1 MTAFRHAWR
10 SIRSTPLL
18 SAIVVASLAIGI
30 GANTVV
36 FSWLQIVR
44 WRPLPA
50 VSGVW
55 AFYTIEPRTD
65 AGVYVGASWQDFR
78 DLRRRLTTVEWL
90 EAFRMTPLT
99 VGVAPQVGRAAG
111 LFVSGTYFRS
121 LGLTAAAGRLLEAD
135 DAAAPGERPVLV
147 ISYDYWQSRFGG
159 SRSAIGS
166 TLAVNDVTFTIAG
179 VAPRRFQGTTL
190 GLAFDMWMP
199 ATMAPAV
206 IKGSRELDDRGQRGY
221 TVFGRLRHGV
231 SAQAAQQEIDLAMR
245 DLAATFPQTN
255 RTVGAELTPFANP
268 PRGPQRMLGDALVFL
283 QGLMLLVL
291 VAVCGNVANL
301 LVAKV
306 SARQREFGIRLAL
319 GASRLR
325 VARIVMAEAG
335 LLALGGTVCGV
346 LLALWGV
353 SVLQVGQLAIA
364 IPVRFQTD
372 VDLGGLTFAVTSG
385 MLTTLLMAGA
395 PTWFLL
401 RLQPQQLVRDGVREA
416 SRSTLRQTLMGVQV
430 ALASL
435 VLVTAALFVG
445 RFREARDIDPGFTA
459 DGVLLAAYDL
469 TGRGTD
475 ATANRVFAARAL
487 AVARAMPGVSA
498 AALATSVPLDIH
510 GLPLRSFTLDG
521 HARPDGATD
530 QSLSNIVSDGYLA
543 AMSIRL
549 LQGRDL
555 SPIDAS
561 APKAEVIVNQAFVDR
576 YLSGEAVLGRRLQM
590 GRTTYTVVGVAA
602 TTVSEAFGEPPAPLV
617 LYAFGARPGP
627 SAEIHLK
634 TTPGMEA
641 NLSSALQRV
650 FRELDPTVPIYNV
663 RTLRQHIA
671 TNLILRRIP
680 AQMFMVLGPLL
691 LFLAAFG
698 VYAVV
703 DYGVSRRTTEIGVRL
718 ALGARPW
725 QVTRMMVAETLGVA
739 ALSVAA
745 AMAIVVMIDL
755 HVVRGGVRDLPA
767 LIGTPLAL
775 LVVAAFASWLPAR
788 RASLVSPSV
797 AMRRQE

>member
-1 MTAFRHAWR
+1 MRDLRHAWR
-10 SIRSTPLL
+10 SVRSTPLL

-50 VSGVW
+50 VAGVS

-65 AGVYVGASWQDFR
+65 AGVYVGSSWQDFR
-78 DLRRRLTTVEWL
+78 DLQRRLTTVDWL

-99 VGVAPQVGRAAG
+99 VGVAPRIGRAAG

-121 LGLTAAAGRLLEAD
+121 LGLKAAAGRLL
-135 DAAAPGERPVLV
+135 DAEDVTVPGDRPVVV
-147 ISYDYWQSRFGG
+147 ISYDYWQSHFDG
-159 SRSAIGS
+159 SPSAIGR
-166 TLAVNDVTFTIAG
+166 TLNVNDVAFTIAG

-199 ATMAPAV
+199 ATMAPVV
-206 IKGSRELDDRGQRGY
+206 IKGSRELDDRSQRGY
-221 TVFGRLRHGV
+221 TVFGRLRPRIA
-231 SAQAAQQEIDLAMR
+231 AQAAQQEIDLAMR
-245 DLAATFPQTN
+245 DLAAAYPQTN
-255 RTVGAELTPFANP
+255 RTVGAELMPFANP

-301 LVAKV
+301 LVAKI
-306 SARQREFGIRLAL
+306 STRQREFGIRLAL

-325 VARIVMAEAG
+325 AARFVLAEAG
-335 LLALGGTVCGV
+335 LLAVSGTVCGI

-364 IPVRFQTD
+364 IPVRFQTN
-372 VDLGGLTFAVTSG
+372 VDLGGLTFAIATG
-385 MLTTLLMAGA
+385 TLATLLMAGA
-395 PTWFLL
+395 PIWFLL
-401 RLQPQQLVRDGVREA
+401 RLQPQQLVRDGAREA

-445 RFREARDIDPGFTA
+445 RFQETRDLDPGFKA

-475 ATANRVFAARAL
+475 ATANRTFAARAL
-487 AVARAMPGVSA
+487 AAVRAMPGVS

-521 HARPDGATD
+521 HARADGATD

-549 LQGRDL
+549 LQGHDF
-555 SPIDAS
+555 SPIDTA
-561 APKAEVIVNQAFVDR
+561 APAAEAIVNQAFVDR
-576 YLSGEAVLGRRLQM
+576 YLPGEAALGRRLQM
-590 GRTTYTVVGVAA
+590 GRTAYTIIGVAA

-617 LYAFGARPGP
+617 LYAFGSRPGP

-634 TTPGMEA
+634 TTPGMEGSI
-641 NLSSALQRV
+641 SSTLQRV
-650 FRELDPTVPIYNV
+650 FRELDPTVPLYNI
-663 RTLRQHIA
+663 RTLQQHIA

-703 DYGVSRRTTEIGVRL
+703 DYGVSQRTTEIGVRL
-718 ALGARPW
+718 ALGARPA

-739 ALSVAA
+739 VLSVAA

-775 LVVAAFASWLPAR
+775 LLVAAFASWLPAR

-797 AMRRQE
+797 AMRQRE